1 MRFIIHGAGALG
13 SLVGG
18 RLAASGAE
26 VVLIGRDP
34 HMATIARD
42 GLRLHLAGKR
52 LVVRQLATLTSLA
65 PLLPRPDDIVFIAVK
80 SAATAGAVQELREK
94 YDETTPVFCLQNGV
108 RNEELAARRF
118 LHVHGVMAGL
128 VTRWLAPGEVAQLA
142 YDDLAVGAYPRG
154 SSEVEGPVAAALRA
168 AGFKVATPESIMTV
182 KWAKLLLNLNN
193 ATLAIVDCHLQL
205 AMVTPSLASF
215 MAEVIAEGLG
225 VLEAA
230 GIAVDDPHSP
240 YQLTRTVAEMR
251 AVTDQPAAAEQSR
264 RLPADLRAYPST
276 WTDLHE
282 RRGETEAGFLNGEI
296 ILLGEKY
303 GLPTP
308 FNSTLLEV
316 VEGMARDRIPPG
328 RHTLTELRE
337 LVESHRGPVSPV
349 SPHLS

>member
-1 MRFIIHGAGALG
+1 MKPN
-13 SLVGG
+13 
-18 RLAASGAE
+18 RLAHTA
-26 VVLIGRDP
+26 
-34 HMATIARD
+34 
-42 GLRLHLAGKR
+42 LAP
-52 LVVRQLATLTSLA
+52 LTSLL
-65 PLLPRPDDIVFIAVK
+65 LLPACGTQDD
-80 SAATAGAVQELREK
+80 TTDPETQGA
-94 YDETTPVFCLQNGV
+94 
-108 RNEELAARRF
+108 
-118 LHVHGVMAGL
+118 
-128 VTRWLAPGEVAQLA
+128 
-142 YDDLAVGAYPRG
+142 
-154 SSEVEGPVAAALRA
+154 
-168 AGFKVATPESIMTV
+168 
-182 KWAKLLLNLNN
+182 
-193 ATLAIVDCHLQL
+193 
-205 AMVTPSLASF
+205 
-215 MAEVIAEGLG
+215 
-225 VLEAA
+225 
-230 GIAVDDPHSP
+230 
-240 YQLTRTVAEMR
+240 VAEMR